1 MMEIKSKNEK
11 LNKKMQ
17 ELNKILE
24 KYQKEFDFCLN
35 NNNEMNYKS
44 WKTEDITVINCLINF

>member
-1 MMEIKSKNEK
+1 MEIKSKNEK

-44 WKTEDITVINCLINF
+44 WKTEDITVIDCLKNF